1 MLSFEIPFDTN
12 TIMKEILQDLADDHT
27 KSLENLKD
35 IADRVGLPWAIQLI
49 LCKIFRGGNI
59 LW

>member
-12 TIMKEILQDLADDHT
+12 TIMKEILQDLADDHN

-35 IADRVGLPWAIQLI
+35 IADRVGLPW
-49 LCKIFRGGNI
+49 GE
-59 LW
+59 

>member
-12 TIMKEILQDLADDHT
+12 TIMKEILQDLADDHN

-35 IADRVGLPWAIQLI
+35 IADPRVGLPW
-49 LCKIFRGGNI
+49 GE
-59 LW
+59 